1 MAQEF
6 DGVVREIKKMKTENG
21 KLKTLWELFSIFFKI
36 GLCTFGGGY
45 AMLPILE
52 RELADKRGWTT
63 SDELL
68 DYFAIGQTTPGIIA
82 VNVATFIGYKQ
93 AKTLGGIVATSGIV
107 CPSLIIITVIAKFIS
122 NFSEIAWVQRALTG
136 INVAVAALLTYAVAN
151 FAKKSIKTL
160 LGVALLLISFVLI
173 FVFEISTI
181 WIIFGSCLFGIILAG
196 TRGKFSK
203 NEANND

>member
-1 MAQEF
+1 
-6 DGVVREIKKMKTENG
+6 MKTENG

-82 VNVATFIGYKQ
+82 VNVATFIGYKR
-93 AKTLGGIVATSGIV
+93 AKTLGGIVATAGIV

-151 FAKKSIKTL
+151 FAKKAIKTL
-160 LGVALLLISFVLI
+160 LGVGLLLISFVLI
-173 FVFEISTI
+173 FVFKISTI

-196 TRGKFSK
+196 TRGEFSK

>member
-151 FAKKSIKTL
+151 FAKKAIKTL
-160 LGVALLLISFVLI
+160 LGVGLLLISFVLI
-173 FVFEISTI
+173 FVFKISTI

-196 TRGKFSK
+196 TRGEFSK

>member
-151 FAKKSIKTL
+151 FAKKAIKTL
-160 LGVALLLISFVLI
+160 LGVGLLLISFLLI
-173 FVFEISTI
+173 FVFKISTI

-196 TRGKFSK
+196 TRGEFSK

>member
-1 MAQEF
+1 
-6 DGVVREIKKMKTENG
+6 MKTENG

-93 AKTLGGIVATSGIV
+93 EKTLGGIVATSGIV

-151 FAKKSIKTL
+151 FAKKAIKTL
-160 LGVALLLISFVLI
+160 LGVGLLLISFLLI
-173 FVFEISTI
+173 FVFKISTI

-196 TRGKFSK
+196 TRGEFSK

>member
-1 MAQEF
+1 MDILLLIGQLAW
-6 DGVVREIKKMKTENG
+6 T
-21 KLKTLWELFSIFFKI
+21 FFII
-36 GLCTFGGGY
+36 GAFTIGGGY
-45 AMLPILE
+45 AMLPILQ
-52 RELADKRGWTT
+52 REIVENRQWATNE
-63 SDELL
+63 ELM
-68 DYFAIGQTTPGIIA
+68 DYYAIGQCTPGIIA

-93 AKTLGGIVATSGIV
+93 AKTLGGIVATAGIV

-160 LGVALLLISFVLI
+160 LGAALLLISFVLI
-173 FVFEISTI
+173 FVFKISTI
-181 WIIFGSCLFGIILAG
+181 WIIFGSCLFGVILAG
-196 TRGKFSK
+196 TRGEFSK